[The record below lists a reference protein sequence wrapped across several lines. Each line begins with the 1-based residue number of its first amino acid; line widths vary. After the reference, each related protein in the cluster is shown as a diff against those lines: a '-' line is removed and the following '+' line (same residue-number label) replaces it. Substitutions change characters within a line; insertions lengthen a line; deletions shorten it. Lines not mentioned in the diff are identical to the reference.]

1 MRVKT
6 NEKIFLKKK
15 IKLLNLLIK
24 NITTKLNNLLNEI
37 KLLNPYEKNYEK
49 ILDKMERYEFLL
61 RKYENIKAEAILD
74 KYSFSY
80 SKKK

>member
-61 RKYENIKAEAILD
+61 RK
-74 KYSFSY
+74 
-80 SKKK
+80 